1 MVSVIKAVSISSEGT
16 AVVTETD
23 EETGAG
29 MTGTDEET
37 STGIKQLQLDDA
49 VDCEAAPKDGGN
61 GKDQTASSRCSW
73 FGDTLHS
80 IQTSMTKGE
89 ELENFEQ
96 LTTTA

>member
-37 STGIKQLQLDDA
+37 ITGINQLQLDDA
-49 VDCEAAPKDGGN
+49 VDCEAAPKDGG
-61 GKDQTASSRCSW
+61 S
-73 FGDTLHS
+73 
-80 IQTSMTKGE
+80 E
-89 ELENFEQ
+89 ERSNSKFKLF
-96 LTTTA
+96 LVW